1 MNEQYHEIMALIFG
15 CLLGL
20 FLGALAVWYD
30 GHTTVAKECEKL
42 GAFYVGDTVYECK
55 PRGKV

>member
-1 MNEQYHEIMALIFG
+1 MNELDLRIMALIFG
-15 CLLGL
+15 SLFGL
-20 FLGALAVWYD
+20 CLGALTGRIDTHA
-30 GHTTVAKECEKL
+30 TVTKECEKL